1 MRYPKAVPDQQIT
14 IQSLNNDVLYV
25 IVDFVCAM
33 EVTQHNYSNPKTS
46 FDFREEGSTLFC
58 LSLVSKR
65 MRAVFVPQLFEKVF
79 RYAYSMGGLNHRL
92 RDIEGNPLLPSFP
105 SVISAIK

>member
-1 MRYPKAVPDQQIT
+1 MRYPKAVPDQQLT

-46 FDFREEGSTLFC
+46 FDFREGSTLFC

-65 MRAVFVPQLFEKVF
+65 MRAVCVSQLFEKVSP
-79 RYAYSMGGLNHRL
+79 YAYSMGGLNHRL